1 MEKEPKLMVT
11 NLPSEVRFRVYIKFI
26 NVIKNMHNTMG
37 RTTIA
42 VKEETRDTLKVLGR
56 KGESYDQII
65 ERLLSISKEELD
77 LIDEVYKRIQETDRK
92 EYVKLEDV

>member
-1 MEKEPKLMVT
+1 
-11 NLPSEVRFRVYIKFI
+11 
-26 NVIKNMHNTMG
+26 MG